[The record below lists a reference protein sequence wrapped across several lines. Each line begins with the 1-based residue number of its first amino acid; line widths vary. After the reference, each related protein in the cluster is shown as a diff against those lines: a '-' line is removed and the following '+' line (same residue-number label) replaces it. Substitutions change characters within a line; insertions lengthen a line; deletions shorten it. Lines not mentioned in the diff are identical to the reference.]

1 MSDIDRLILIFVG
14 ILLLWLLVSIRG
26 LLKRIADN
34 TRVTITQVDSISL
47 DIEALRDKY
56 APLSTD

>member
-1 MSDIDRLILIFVG
+1 MSDLDRLILIFAG

-34 TRVTITQVDSISL
+34 TRATSTQVDSISL